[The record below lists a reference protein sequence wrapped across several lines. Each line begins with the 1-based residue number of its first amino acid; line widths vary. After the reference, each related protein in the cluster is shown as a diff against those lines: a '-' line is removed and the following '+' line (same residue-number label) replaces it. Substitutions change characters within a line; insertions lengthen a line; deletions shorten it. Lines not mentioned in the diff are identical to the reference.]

1 MFWASHL
8 LATLAVVLAW
18 PAPIALSRAKWPA
31 RSPFTAMILWQAIA
45 LAGGLSMIGAML
57 VWGLEPLGDNLL
69 EALGAL
75 WDVVVNN
82 RPAETLGLVHVF
94 ALSAASLLTAHLVFT
109 LLLTYARIRGQR
121 RRHRNLL
128 NLLSSPSHGNP
139 STLVIKHPAPVAYCL
154 PGGARSVTVL
164 SDGLMGLLSEDE
176 LQAVLIHERAHLK
189 QRHHL
194 LLWAFAAWRSALPWL
209 PTSQLAQRA
218 VNELIEMLADD
229 EAVKQVDEKVL
240 VGAIAIVAS
249 GSHGPAMDGSR
260 RDAPVADGSDAGS
273 AVGRP
278 RVDAAPSAPDEEPG
292 AEGSSVATVHRLRR
306 LLEPQPPLSNVQ
318 TIGALTAAALLLTAP
333 TVLLIAPGFF
343 G

>member
-1 MFWASHL
+1 MFWVSHF
-8 LATLAVVLAW
+8 LAALAVILAW
-18 PAPIALSRAKWPA
+18 PAPIALSRAQWPS

-69 EALGAL
+69 EALHGL
-75 WDVVVNN
+75 WDILVNN
-82 RPAETLGLVHVF
+82 RPADTLGLVHVF

-109 LLLTYARIRGQR
+109 LLITYARIKGQR

-128 NLLSSPSHGNP
+128 NLLSSPSRTNP

-176 LQAVLIHERAHLK
+176 LRAVLVHERAHLS

-209 PTSQLAQRA
+209 PTSRLAQRS

-229 EAVKQVDEKVL
+229 EAVKEVDQETL
-240 VGAIAIVAS
+240 VGAIAIVAT
-249 GSHGPAMDGSR
+249 GSHGPSVSHGHSGETQDHVLA
-260 RDAPVADGSDAGS
+260 
-273 AVGRP
+273 
-278 RVDAAPSAPDEEPG
+278 DAAATQDPEQDDASL
-292 AEGSSVATVHRLRR
+292 STVHRLRR
-306 LLEPQPPLSNVQ
+306 LLEPQAPLTPAQ
-318 TIGALTAAALLLTAP
+318 TFAALATSALLLTVP
-333 TVLLIAPGFF
+333 TALLIAPGFL